1 MNDAETASPMR
12 EITSLGDLFAAFQLN
27 KSSSLGKLLSA
38 ADLRSNIINWEE
50 EWKENKLMKIRVAKI
65 YKFFIWKK
73 KLFWSLDQQHKC
85 RLLNELL

>member
-1 MNDAETASPMR
+1 LR
-12 EITSLGDLFAAFQLN
+12 
-27 KSSSLGKLLSA
+27 KLLSA
-38 ADLRSNIINWEE
+38 ADLRSNIINWKE

-73 KLFWSLDQQHKC
+73 SCSDLWTSSKC